1 MENQQKKQDNSPNGS
16 DSNQNDLIGGASD
29 NSTDAEAQNDTGYAG
44 TTNAVS
50 ENHQDKDGYQIAIE
64 DTMIGY
70 DGDESQ
76 LDMDLG
82 EEETRRFGK
91 TGIDDND

>member
-1 MENQQKKQDNSPNGS
+1 MENEQRNQEDPTNGS
-16 DSNQNDLIGGASD
+16 DENKDNTIGGASNND
-29 NSTDAEAQNDTGYAG
+29 TDPEVQNDTGYAG

-50 ENHQDKDGYQIAIE
+50 KNYQDKDGYKIAIE

-70 DGDESQ
+70 DGNEEQ
-76 LDMDLG
+76 LNMDLG
-82 EEETRRFGK
+82 EEETKRSGK

>member
-1 MENQQKKQDNSPNGS
+1 MENQQKNQDNSPNGS

-29 NSTDAEAQNDTGYAG
+29 NSTDAETQNDTGYAG

-50 ENHQDKDGYQIAIE
+50 ENHQDKDGYKIAIE

-82 EEETRRFGK
+82 EEEARKSGTS
-91 TGIDDND
+91 GIDDND

>member
-1 MENQQKKQDNSPNGS
+1 MENQQNQEQNSPNGS
-16 DSNQNDLIGGASD
+16 DENKNDLIGGASD
-29 NSTDAEAQNDTGYAG
+29 NSTDAETQNDTGYAG

-50 ENHQDKDGYQIAIE
+50 ENHQDNDNYKIAIE

-70 DGDESQ
+70 DGNEEQ
-76 LDMDLG
+76 LNMDLG
-82 EEETRRFGK
+82 EEETRRSGK

>member
-1 MENQQKKQDNSPNGS
+1 MENQQNTNENSPNGS
-16 DSNQNDLIGGASD
+16 DNNQNDLIGGASD
-29 NSTDAEAQNDTGYAG
+29 NSTDPEVQNDTGYAG

-50 ENHQDKDGYQIAIE
+50 ENHQDKDGYKIAIE

-70 DGDESQ
+70 DGNEEQ
-76 LDMDLG
+76 LDMNLG